1 MEIKRAIISAAI
13 VWTIGVTAYILSYF
27 VKFMD
32 NPELQANIVL
42 TLALIPS
49 VIFGAKYYYKKG
61 AETHGF
67 KLGVFMFLVTI
78 CFDALITVP
87 LFIIPAGG
95 SHLTFFSDA
104 WFWFIGLEYILLVG
118 IYAAFRIKILG
129 ERAS

>member
-1 MEIKRAIISAAI
+1 MQVKRAMISAAI
-13 VWTIGVTAYILSYF
+13 IWAIGVAAYILSF
-27 VKFMD
+27 IVKILE

-42 TLALIPS
+42 TLVLIPS
-49 VIFGAKYYYKKG
+49 VILGAKYYYKNG
-61 AETHGF
+61 ADTYGF

-87 LFIIPAGG
+87 VFIIPGGG
-95 SHLTFFSDA
+95 SHLSFFGNP

-129 ERAS
+129 ERAG